1 MEGQM
6 SEQSIF
12 QVSNHHLDSAGRPL
26 HLDDTT
32 PNQYRGYFENEHGEQ
47 AMFIY
52 DCTTRCGKL
61 YMGDSG
67 WESPYD
73 ICDGETVGLNLTPLE
88 QLWLRFVGRQQHGQ
102 STDTVTEIFEQ
113 SHLYYEEAQYA
124 DYYELCLD
132 GHRRTRASS
141 RYARFLTRQ

>member
-1 MEGQM
+1 MIYATVKLLA
-6 SEQSIF
+6 SILPLWN
-12 QVSNHHLDSAGRPL
+12 NHG
-26 HLDDTT
+26 
-32 PNQYRGYFENEHGEQ
+32 
-47 AMFIY
+47 
-52 DCTTRCGKL
+52 CG
-61 YMGDSG
+61 
-67 WESPYD
+67 
-73 ICDGETVGLNLTPLE
+73 
-88 QLWLRFVGRQQHGQ
+88 FVGRQQHGQ